1 MGRKRKYTS
10 QFKAKV
16 AFEAAKGDKTISQ
29 IASVYGLHPQQVRAW
44 KKEFLE
50 NLHLVFEKEDQAKEL
65 KSALDKAYKKI
76 GQLEVEK
83 DFLSRIL
90 DSY

>member
-16 AFEAAKGDKTISQ
+16 ASEAAKGDKTISQ
-29 IASVYGLHPQQVRAW
+29 IASVYGLHPQQVRVW

-50 NLHLVFEKEDQAKEL
+50 NLHLVL
-65 KSALDKAYKKI
+65 RKKI
-76 GQLEVEK
+76 KLR
-83 DFLSRIL
+83 D
-90 DSY
+90 